1 MPQLRAS
8 KETWLDEKFEKSLD
22 LHESEWSKAGKKEP
36 FWGPGAYW
44 FFNVTLP
51 TLIITLTLAYGFDF
65 IFGALL
71 GSPFQK

>member
-1 MPQLRAS
+1 VALAVRNV
-8 KETWLDEKFEKSLD
+8 ELNDKFEKRLD

-51 TLIITLTLAYGFDF
+51 LLVLAVIGSQIAKF
-65 IFGALL
+65 IYRAAL
-71 GSPFQK
+71 GY

>member
-1 MPQLRAS
+1 MPRLRAS
-8 KETWLDEKFEKSLD
+8 KDIGLDDKFAKRVD

-51 TLIITLTLAYGFDF
+51 LFVLAIVLSQIGKFIYG
-65 IFGALL
+65 AVL
-71 GSPFQK
+71 GY

>member
-1 MPQLRAS
+1 MPRLRAS
-8 KETWLDEKFEKSLD
+8 KDIGLDDKFAKQVD

-51 TLIITLTLAYGFDF
+51 LFVLAIVLSQISKFIYG
-65 IFGALL
+65 AVL
-71 GSPFQK
+71 GY

>member
-1 MPQLRAS
+1 M
-8 KETWLDEKFEKSLD
+8 DEKFEKHLD

-51 TLIITLTLAYGFDF
+51 LFILAIIGSQISNVIYRAV
-65 IFGALL
+65 L
-71 GSPFQK
+71 GY

>member
-1 MPQLRAS
+1 MPPLRAS
-8 KETWLDEKFEKSLD
+8 KEIGLDEKFEKSLD

-51 TLIITLTLAYGFDF
+51 LFVLAIVLSQISKF
-65 IFGALL
+65 IYRAVL
-71 GSPFQK
+71 GY

>member
-1 MPQLRAS
+1 MPRLRAS
-8 KETWLDEKFEKSLD
+8 KDIGLDDKFSKRVD

-51 TLIITLTLAYGFDF
+51 LFVLAIVLSQIGKF
-65 IFGALL
+65 IYRAAL
-71 GSPFQK
+71 GY

>member
-1 MPQLRAS
+1 MALTS
-8 KETWLDEKFEKSLD
+8 KDIGLDDKFAKQVD

-51 TLIITLTLAYGFDF
+51 TLVITIALAYGFDF
-65 IFGALL
+65 IFGASL
-71 GSPFQK
+71 GSPFQR

>member
-1 MPQLRAS
+1 MPRLRAS
-8 KETWLDEKFEKSLD
+8 KDIGLDDKFAKRVD

-51 TLIITLTLAYGFDF
+51 LFVLAIVLSQIGKF
-65 IFGALL
+65 IYRAAL
-71 GSPFQK
+71 GY